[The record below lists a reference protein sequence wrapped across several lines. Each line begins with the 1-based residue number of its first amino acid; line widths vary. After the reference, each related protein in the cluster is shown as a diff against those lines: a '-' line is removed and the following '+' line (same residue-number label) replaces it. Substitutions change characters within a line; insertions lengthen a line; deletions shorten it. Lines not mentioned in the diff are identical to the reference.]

1 MAKYITTVPG
11 SLEQLRKYI
20 YHNGPNLGATLSLE
34 EEISGTADG
43 VKYLIGTYERYAVL
57 GENRVSLNIV
67 LLEIS
72 EGVRVSDNVE
82 KTDKMDQVMLC
93 GRRCCQQQKQS

>member
-72 EGVRVSDNVE
+72 EGVRVIA
-82 KTDKMDQVMLC
+82 T
-93 GRRCCQQQKQS
+93 

>member
-57 GENRVSLNIV
+57 GENRKVSGS
-67 LLEIS
+67 LLPHPAA
-72 EGVRVSDNVE
+72 V
-82 KTDKMDQVMLC
+82 
-93 GRRCCQQQKQS
+93 RRCS

>member
-43 VKYLIGTYERYAVL
+43 VKYLIGTYERYL
-57 GENRVSLNIV
+57 FW
-67 LLEIS
+67 
-72 EGVRVSDNVE
+72 E
-82 KTDKMDQVMLC
+82 KT
-93 GRRCCQQQKQS
+93 G